1 MYFFFFSLQV
11 CKSSCPCGCQ
21 PVCLQVRCAGVYQG
35 RAEGRA
41 QIKLEGENNL
51 HHLAPPLLVNVAFSH

>member
-1 MYFFFFSLQV
+1 MCIFYARV
-11 CKSSCPCGCQ
+11 YKSSCQ
-21 PVCLQVRCAGVYQG
+21 SVCLQVRCEGVYQG

-51 HHLAPPLLVNVAFSH
+51 HHLVVWLFHINCCCGAVYSH

>member
-1 MYFFFFSLQV
+1 MYFLSPRV
-11 CKSSCPCGCQ
+11 CKSNRPCSCQ
-21 PVCLQVRCAGVYQG
+21 PVRLQVRCAGVYQG

-51 HHLAPPLLVNVAFSH
+51 HHLAPPLLANVAFSH

>member
-1 MYFFFFSLQV
+1 MSFFFSHRV
-11 CKSSCPCGCQ
+11 CKSSCPRSCQ
-21 PVCLQVRCAGVYQG
+21 PVRLQVRCWGVYQG

-41 QIKLEGENNL
+41 LIKLEGENNL